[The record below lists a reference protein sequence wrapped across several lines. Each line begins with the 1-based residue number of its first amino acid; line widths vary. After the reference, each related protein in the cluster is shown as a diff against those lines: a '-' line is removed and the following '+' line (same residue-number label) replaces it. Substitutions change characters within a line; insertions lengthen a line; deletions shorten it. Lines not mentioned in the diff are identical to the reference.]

1 MEQQGTVNKRTIVL
15 FNFRSVILAPT
26 IFIYI
31 YILTG
36 ENLCNWVDIVQS
48 LLDKFTH
55 CLI

>member
-15 FNFRSVILAPT
+15 LNFRSVILAPT
-26 IFIYI
+26 IFI

>member
-15 FNFRSVILAPT
+15 LNFRSVILAPT

-36 ENLCNWVDIVQS
+36 ENLCN
-48 LLDKFTH
+48 
-55 CLI
+55 